1 MFLFTNIFGNS
12 VLALIGAMTC
22 LYYLVKYT
30 WKLLFGIRI
39 YILSKF
45 WKIDLTYFGEWA
57 VVTGATNGIGK
68 AYAHE
73 LARRGLNI
81 VLISRSLEK
90 LKTTADEIGRKQNDF
105 QREQKHG
112 KKTKIIQADFTAG
125 TDIYGPIQDVLNDMN
140 IGILVNNVGKIYDIH
155 ACCFLDVPDIKKA
168 VTDIIY
174 CNALSVPMMTAVV
187 LPQMVERKKGV
198 IINISSEAGAF
209 PFPMLTM
216 YSATK
221 VFIDFFS
228 RALNVEYKSQGI
240 ITQCVMPLFVST
252 HLTHDMDTNLL
263 VRQADDYVQEALNT
277 VGITDQTRGC
287 ISHALQHWFIDSL
300 FPGRYRLSQFGLN
313 VMKKL
318 TEKGKTWLEK
328 QKKKSKIN

>member
-1 MFLFTNIFGNS
+1 MFLFTNSFGNS
-12 VLALIGAMTC
+12 ALTLIGALTC
-22 LYYLVKYT
+22 LYYLVKYS

-45 WKIDLTYFGEWA
+45 WKVDLTYFGEWA

-90 LKTTADEIGRKQNDF
+90 LKTTAEEI
-105 QREQKHG
+105 EQKHG

-125 TDIYGPIQDVLNDMN
+125 TDIYGPIQEVLNGMN
-140 IGILVNNVGKIYDIH
+140 IGVLVNNVGKTYNILPCY
-155 ACCFLDVPDIKKA
+155 FLDVPDVKKA
-168 VTDIIY
+168 VTDIVF
-174 CNALSVPMMTAVV
+174 CNALSVSMMTAVV
-187 LPQMVERKKGV
+187 LPQMVDRKKGV
-198 IINISSEAGAF
+198 IINMSSEAGTF
-209 PFPMLTM
+209 PHPMLAM

-240 ITQCVMPLFVST
+240 ITQCVMPLLVST
-252 HLTHDMDTNLL
+252 NLTNNVDTGLL
-263 VRQADDYVQEALNT
+263 VKRADDYVREALNT
-277 VGITDQTRGC
+277 VGITEQTRGC
-287 ISHALQHWFIDSL
+287 ISHALQHWLIERL
-300 FPGRYRLSQFGLN
+300 FPDCYRLSQFGLN
-313 VMKKL
+313 SMKKL
-318 TEKGKTWLEK
+318 TEARKKWLEE
-328 QKKKSKIN
+328 KKKSKIN

>member
-39 YILSKF
+39 YILAKF

-90 LKTTADEIGRKQNDF
+90 LKTTAGEI
-105 QREQKHG
+105 EQKHG

-140 IGILVNNVGKIYDIH
+140 IGILVNNVGKTYDIH
-155 ACCFLDVPDIKKA
+155 PCCFLDVPDVKKA
-168 VTDIIY
+168 VTDIIF
-174 CNALSVPMMTAVV
+174 CNAFSVPMMTAVV

-209 PFPMLTM
+209 PHPMLTM

-228 RALNVEYKSQGI
+228 RALNVEYKSQGV

-300 FPGRYRLSQFGLN
+300 FPGCYRLSQFGLTA
-313 VMKKL
+313 MKKF
-318 TEKGKTWLEK
+318 TEGRKTQLEK
-328 QKKKSKIN
+328 WKKKSKIN

>member
-1 MFLFTNIFGNS
+1 MLLFTNVFGN
-12 VLALIGAMTC
+12 LGLLLIGALTC
-22 LYYLVKYT
+22 LYYLVKYS

-45 WKIDLTYFGEWA
+45 WKVDLTYFGEWA

-90 LKTTADEIGRKQNDF
+90 LKTTAEEI
-105 QREQKHG
+105 EQQHG

-125 TDIYGPIQDVLNDMN
+125 TDIYGPIQEVLNGMN
-140 IGILVNNVGKIYDIH
+140 IGVLVNNVGKTYNISPCY
-155 ACCFLDVPDIKKA
+155 FLDVPDVKKA
-168 VTDIIY
+168 VTDIVF

-187 LPQMVERKKGV
+187 LPQMVDRKKGV
-198 IINISSEAGAF
+198 IINISSEAGDF
-209 PFPMLTM
+209 PHPMLAM

-221 VFIDFFS
+221 VFTDFFS

-240 ITQCVMPLFVST
+240 ITQCVMPLLVST
-252 HLTHDMDTNLL
+252 NLTNNMDTGLL
-263 VRQADDYVQEALNT
+263 VKRADDYAREALNT
-277 VGITDQTRGC
+277 VGITEQTRGC
-287 ISHALQHWFIDSL
+287 ISHALQHWLIETL
-300 FPGRYRLSQFGLN
+300 FPDCYRLSQFGLN
-313 VMKKL
+313 TMKKL
-318 TEKGKTWLEK
+318 TERRKKWVEEEK
-328 QKKKSKIN
+328 KKKSKIN

>member
-22 LYYLVKYT
+22 LHYLVKYT

-45 WKIDLTYFGEWA
+45 WKVDLTYFGEWA

-90 LKTTADEIGRKQNDF
+90 LKITAEEIGKKQNDF

-140 IGILVNNVGKIYDIH
+140 IGILVNNVGKTYDILS
-155 ACCFLDVPDIKKA
+155 CCFLDVPDVKKA
-168 VTDIIY
+168 VTDIIF
-174 CNALSVPMMTAVV
+174 CNAFSVPMMTAVV
-187 LPQMVERKKGV
+187 LPQMVESP
-198 IINISSEAGAF
+198 SS
-209 PFPMLTM
+209 L
-216 YSATK
+216 

-240 ITQCVMPLFVST
+240 ITQCVMPLLVST

-318 TEKGKTWLEK
+318 TEKRKTWLEK

>member
-240 ITQCVMPLFVST
+240 ITQYSTSQYGKQINRLYCGTWLIYSCHSTRTNLQKLFV
-252 HLTHDMDTNLL
+252 LTCPGPRTLDHMLSDIFNIQVL
-263 VRQADDYVQEALNT
+263 
-277 VGITDQTRGC
+277 
-287 ISHALQHWFIDSL
+287 H
-300 FPGRYRLSQFGLN
+300 FPPML
-313 VMKKL
+313 
-318 TEKGKTWLEK
+318 
-328 QKKKSKIN
+328 

>member
-39 YILSKF
+39 YILAKF

-57 VVTGATNGIGK
+57 GATNGIGK

-90 LKTTADEIGRKQNDF
+90 LKTTAGEI
-105 QREQKHG
+105 EQKHS

-140 IGILVNNVGKIYDIH
+140 IGILVNNVGKTYDIH
-155 ACCFLDVPDIKKA
+155 PCCFLDVPDVKKA
-168 VTDIIY
+168 VTDIIF
-174 CNALSVPMMTAVV
+174 CNAFSVPM
-187 LPQMVERKKGV
+187 
-198 IINISSEAGAF
+198 
-209 PFPMLTM
+209 
-216 YSATK
+216 
-221 VFIDFFS
+221 
-228 RALNVEYKSQGI
+228 
-240 ITQCVMPLFVST
+240 
-252 HLTHDMDTNLL
+252 
-263 VRQADDYVQEALNT
+263 
-277 VGITDQTRGC
+277 
-287 ISHALQHWFIDSL
+287 
-300 FPGRYRLSQFGLN
+300 
-313 VMKKL
+313 
-318 TEKGKTWLEK
+318 
-328 QKKKSKIN
+328 